1 MCRTRSLRMTAFVR
15 ERALLPAARSLSR
28 LAKSAALKAEWEE
41 RQWSLRRIRIAR
53 FEEQRRRTEKDQRV
67 FLRAPFARQKARS
80 VPIRCSCSRVVRVA
94 LAIAGSSRRR
104 CKSLRFR
111 ILARRKRNSAG
122 RRVRV
127 SAVADLE
134 RPILVF
140 HIGTFRFRF
149 GRTGDWL
156 RRAGASPTL
165 RLRSRRR
172 P

>member
-53 FEEQRRRTEKDQRV
+53 LAGLLRRRAAEARSSEGDQIV
-67 FLRAPFARQKARS
+67 LPTPCARQKARS
-80 VPIRCSCSRVVRVA
+80 VPIRFSCSRVVRVA
-94 LAIAGSSRRR
+94 LAIAGSWRCR

-149 GRTGDWL
+149 GRTGD
-156 RRAGASPTL
+156 
-165 RLRSRRR
+165 
-172 P
+172 